1 MPRAGLSR
9 EAVEKA
15 AVDFVEANG
24 PEALTMGALAKE
36 LGVRT
41 ASLYNHVESFEALY
55 EAVAR
60 HAIAE
65 LVALEERSIEGKSGR
80 EALFALAEAYRSF
93 ARERKGLHMVIM
105 RLPGLHNA
113 ELSSEAGEII
123 RPIRR
128 VLESYGLDDMAQY
141 HWQRIL
147 RALVSGFAAHESAG
161 AFSHFPADVDESYAL
176 AIQCID
182 DALRRIGGSA
192 DE

>member
-15 AVDFVEANG
+15 AIDFVEAKG

-36 LGVRT
+36 LGVKT

-60 HAIAE
+60 YAIAE
-65 LVALEERSIEGKSGR
+65 LVAAEERSIDGKSER

-93 ARERKGLHMVIM
+93 ARERKGLHKVIM
-105 RLPGLHNA
+105 HLPSLHNA

-161 AFSHFPADVDESYAL
+161 AFSHFPADVDESYKL

-182 DALRRIGGSA
+182 DALRRIGGHT

>member
-24 PEALTMGALAKE
+24 PDALTMGALAKE
-36 LGVRT
+36 LGVKT

-60 HAIAE
+60 CAIVQLA
-65 LVALEERSIEGKSGR
+65 AAEERSIEGKTGR

-93 ARERKGLHMVIM
+93 ARERKNLHRVIM
-105 RLPGLHNA
+105 RLPRLHND

-128 VLESYGLDDMAQY
+128 VLESYGLSTEQQY
-141 HWQRIL
+141 HWQRML
-147 RALVSGFAAHESAG
+147 RAVMFGFAAHESNG
-161 AFSHFPADVDESYAL
+161 AFTQFPANVDESYAL

-182 DALRRIGGSA
+182 DGLRRAGGRA

>member
-41 ASLYNHVESFEALY
+41 ASLYNHVESFTA
-55 EAVAR
+55 
-60 HAIAE
+60 
-65 LVALEERSIEGKSGR
+65 LVAAEERSIDGKRGR
-80 EALFALAEAYRSF
+80 GALFALAEAYRSF

-128 VLESYGLDDMAQY
+128 VLESYGLDDTEQY